1 MSAYILEQ
9 QIQSNRKM
17 GKDYKVHII
26 AKEAQNMGKKN
37 TYMFVYIYIYIY
49 DSLCCKPKANTIL

>member
-49 DSLCCKPKANTIL
+49 K